1 MKEHVNKIPTI
12 PPLPTSLEHYKLS
25 TEKKLMISRAPNSS
39 SDVSVYSSTC
49 SDSSADEFDDS
60 EEICIPKELLPKN
73 GCRRGKWTV
82 EEERFTE
89 RIIEDFSMGI
99 LNLKHGTTLRNFLSS
114 VLNCDPMRITKKY
127 TGDYSIGKRVF
138 IGADLRSFSSE
149 FLERRSNELQ
159 YLKDTWFKALLRAE
173 KERMEQFSD
182 KSKLGKMSSF
192 LADLSS
198 SSTDGHFNVCRIESV
213 LIATDLSQEEVKQT
227 VEWLKKAQL
236 NLINNSSDSIDNLSN
251 AIDEGDKLFP
261 SLKLKINK
269 FLESGKPM
277 NLVQSQLYFEQ
288 KQQEQSQTQQQTLKS
303 SLDSHMEDSA
313 NSLTDIE
320 SCYSNQ
326 SPSDTEMSAD
336 RYMGDVFTPT
346 IDNIFNTS
354 KNPLKRPREFS
365 ALSVME
371 QMEIEKTAGLLMRF
385 GVPSVG

>member
-1 MKEHVNKIPTI
+1 
-12 PPLPTSLEHYKLS
+12 
-25 TEKKLMISRAPNSS
+25 
-39 SDVSVYSSTC
+39 
-49 SDSSADEFDDS
+49 
-60 EEICIPKELLPKN
+60 
-73 GCRRGKWTV
+73 
-82 EEERFTE
+82 
-89 RIIEDFSMGI
+89 
-99 LNLKHGTTLRNFLSS
+99 
-114 VLNCDPMRITKKY
+114 
-127 TGDYSIGKRVF
+127 
-138 IGADLRSFSSE
+138 
-149 FLERRSNELQ
+149 
-159 YLKDTWFKALLRAE
+159 
-173 KERMEQFSD
+173 
-182 KSKLGKMSSF
+182 
-192 LADLSS
+192 
-198 SSTDGHFNVCRIESV
+198 
-213 LIATDLSQEEVKQT
+213 
-227 VEWLKKAQL
+227 
-236 NLINNSSDSIDNLSN
+236 
-251 AIDEGDKLFP
+251 
-261 SLKLKINK
+261 
-269 FLESGKPM
+269 M